1 MVMIP
6 EPLKNLG
13 STVALP
19 SGELLR
25 ELLSSE
31 LLAPYLQR
39 KLLNALANQA
49 PASAPDA
56 SQLQRL
62 AKQIGMGDID
72 QLDSWRRAHAID
84 LGVLEELAVYPSRL
98 STATEAIWS
107 DEVPGRFLERSRD
120 MDEATLSLL
129 RFEDADLAQEL
140 YFQLVEGEL
149 VFAQLL
155 DRYGQSPGQPP
166 RGLVGPVTLDK
177 LHPLLARVAECYDPG
192 APIPP
197 LDINGTAHL
206 IRVEQFN
213 KAQLDGPMRQRLL
226 SELCQQWISD
236 ELHQLLQRLVEAPST
251 STPKT

>member
-1 MVMIP
+1 VIP
-6 EPLKNLG
+6 KPLRNLG
-13 STVALP
+13 ATLELP

-25 ELLSSE
+25 ELLSNE
-31 LLAPYLQR
+31 ILASYLQR
-39 KLLNALANQA
+39 KLLTALAQQA

-56 SQLQRL
+56 SQLQGL
-62 AKQIGMGDID
+62 LQQIGLDDID
-72 QLDSWRRAHAID
+72 QLDGWRRSHAID
-84 LGVLEELAVYPSRL
+84 LELLEELAVYPSRL
-98 STATEAIWS
+98 QAATEAIWG

-120 MDEATLSLL
+120 LDQVTLSLL

-155 DRYGQSPGQPP
+155 DRYGQTPGQPP

-177 LHPLLARVAECYDPG
+177 IHPLLARVGECYDPG
-192 APIPP
+192 ALIPP
-197 LDINGTAHL
+197 LEINGTTHL

-226 SELCQQWISD
+226 SELCQRWLSE
-236 ELHQLLQRLVEAPST
+236 ELQRLLQRLGEATSPST
-251 STPKT
+251 PTP